1 MTNNLDN
8 CGKGNIANTGNI
20 DISGN
25 NFIISNKNINVTVT
39 HKKPKQPLSGLGQRL
54 NRAIKAKGVSPYKIE
69 QIFGISRF
77 LICEYIDGTSEPSL
91 KNIAILA
98 DFLNVSLD
106 WLVRGDDYRMQG
118 KSSVHL
124 EKRIEDLERLL
135 KMKL

>member
-8 CGKGNIANTGNI
+8 CGKGNIANAGNI

-25 NFIISNKNINVTVT
+25 NFIISNKNINVTVN
-39 HKKPKQPLSGLGQRL
+39 KKPKQPLSSLGQRL